1 MKDNIQ
7 LILLKSEECGHCK
20 SFLPIFKKAVSQNIC
35 DYDIYDINDDKKY
48 TSFENNYPD
57 IKQKFDKAVPTI
69 YIIVNDKFQ
78 EVRSSRVMGEG
89 EKELNIAV
97 NTFIDNVKNGIK
109 TLQSDNHTVYI
120 QAGGNKEYYKN
131 EEYYKNK
138 YIKYKTK
145 YLQKKIK

>member
-1 MKDNIQ
+1 MGDNIQ
-7 LILLKSEECGHCK
+7 LILLKSEGCGHCK
-20 SFLPIFKKAVSQNIC
+20 SFLPIFEKAVSQNIC
-35 DYDIYDINDDKKY
+35 DYDIYDINDEKKY
-48 TSFENNYPD
+48 SSFENDFPD
-57 IKQKFDKAVPTI
+57 IVKKFDKAVPTI
-69 YIIVNDKFQ
+69 YIVVKDKFQ
-78 EVRSSRVMGEG
+78 EVRSSRIMGEG

-109 TLQSDNHTVYI
+109 TLQSNNHTVYI
-120 QAGGNKEYYKN
+120 QAGGNKN